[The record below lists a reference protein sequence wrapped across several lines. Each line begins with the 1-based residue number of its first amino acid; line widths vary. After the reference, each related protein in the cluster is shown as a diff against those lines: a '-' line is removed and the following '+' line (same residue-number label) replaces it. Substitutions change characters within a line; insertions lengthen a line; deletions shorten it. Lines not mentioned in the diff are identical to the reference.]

1 MEPSPSQK
9 TSPGCRRYPRRLRSV
24 RHKSLK
30 SPHRY
35 PLPIFFVSV
44 NYFTLVGQMGSDDA
58 HTEASQGPAKRH
70 PVPIG
75 FIRSPRDFGSD
86 IMETRKIVNGPSK
99 ALPEA
104 KRRAFSRRSVLTL
117 VGTLGAAAPFG
128 IFGAARA
135 LTPSGAGSLSY
146 IPGELPIC
154 RTAANSEEL
163 QGPPRQLKLAWNANA
178 ACTVA
183 APVAK
188 ERGIFAK
195 HNLDVDFVNFGGSTD
210 QLLEAIATGKADAG
224 LGLALRWLKP
234 MEQGFDV
241 RITAGVHGG
250 CIRLLGSKAANID
263 SLESLRGKAIGISD
277 QASPAKNFF
286 SIFFAKKGIDP
297 SQEVEWRQ
305 YPANL
310 LALAVDKGEVQ
321 ALAEID
327 PLPYLWLK
335 EGKLNEIATNL
346 TGEFAERTCC
356 VLAIRGSLTRSELPV
371 AAALTQSILEAADRV
386 ADDPADAAAI
396 YSSYGGKGSVEDLA
410 IMYRSHTHHNHP
422 VGASLKKQLLLYTE
436 ELKAVNVIKRS
447 TDPAKFAER
456 IYLDVLS

>member
-1 MEPSPSQK
+1 
-9 TSPGCRRYPRRLRSV
+9 
-24 RHKSLK
+24 
-30 SPHRY
+30 
-35 PLPIFFVSV
+35 
-44 NYFTLVGQMGSDDA
+44 
-58 HTEASQGPAKRH
+58 
-70 PVPIG
+70 
-75 FIRSPRDFGSD
+75 
-86 IMETRKIVNGPSK
+86 METRETGDSSTTG
-99 ALPEA
+99 LPEA
-104 KRRAFSRRSVLTL
+104 TRPVLSRRSVLTL
-117 VGTLGAAAPFG
+117 VGSLGAVAPFG
-128 IFGAARA
+128 FFGAARA
-135 LTPSGAGSLSY
+135 LTASGSGSLSY
-146 IPGELPIC
+146 IPGEPFIC
-154 RTAANSEEL
+154 RTAANGEEL

-183 APVAK
+183 AALAK

-195 HNLDVDFVNFGGSTD
+195 NNLDVDFVNFGGTTD

-234 MEQGFDV
+234 LEQGFDV

-286 SIFFAKKGIDP
+286 LIFLAKKGIDP
-297 SQEVEWRQ
+297 IQEIEWRQ

-321 ALAEID
+321 ALAEAD

-346 TGEFAERTCC
+346 MGEFADRTCC

-371 AAALTQSILEAADRV
+371 AAALTRSILEAADRV
-386 ADDPADAAAI
+386 ASDPADAAAI
-396 YSSYGGKGSVEDLA
+396 YSGYGGRGPVEDLA
-410 IMYRSHTHHNHP
+410 AMYRSHTHHNHP
-422 VGASLKKQLLLYTE
+422 IGAVLKKQLLLYTD

>member
-1 MEPSPSQK
+1 MKIREISRSL
-9 TSPGCRRYPRRLRSV
+9 TSGV
-24 RHKSLK
+24 RDTN
-30 SPHRY
+30 R
-35 PLPIFFVSV
+35 
-44 NYFTLVGQMGSDDA
+44 GG
-58 HTEASQGPAKRH
+58 
-70 PVPIG
+70 
-75 FIRSPRDFGSD
+75 
-86 IMETRKIVNGPSK
+86 
-99 ALPEA
+99 
-104 KRRAFSRRSVLTL
+104 FSRRSVLAFAGA
-117 VGTLGAAAPFG
+117 VGAVAPFG
-128 IFGAARA
+128 VLGAARA
-135 LTPSGAGSLSY
+135 LTASGRGSLPY
-146 IPGELPIC
+146 LPGDPLIC
-154 RTAANSEEL
+154 RAAANSEEL

-183 APVAK
+183 AAVAK

-195 HNLDVDFVNFGGSTD
+195 HNLDVEFVNFGGSTD

-234 MEQGFDV
+234 LEQGFDV

-263 SLESLRGKAIGISD
+263 NVEALRGKAIGISD

-286 SIFFAKKGIDP
+286 SIFVAKKGIDP
-297 SQEVEWRQ
+297 AREVEWRQ

-321 ALAEID
+321 AVAEID

-346 TGEFAERTCC
+346 TGEFADRTCC
-356 VLAIRGSLTRSELPV
+356 VLAIRGSLVRSELPV
-371 AAALTQSILEAADRV
+371 SAALTRSILEAADRV
-386 ADDPADAAAI
+386 ASDPADAAVV
-396 YSSYGGKGSVEDLA
+396 YSGYGGKGSVEDLTA
-410 IMYRSHTHHNHP
+410 MYRSHTHHNHP
-422 VGASLKKQLLLYTE
+422 VGPTLKKQLVLYTD
-436 ELKAVNVIKRS
+436 ELKAIHVIKPS

>member
-1 MEPSPSQK
+1 MILIGRAAQGVARSGSVQTVYSIRVWESTMEMREIKESS
-9 TSPGCRRYPRRLRSV
+9 
-24 RHKSLK
+24 
-30 SPHRY
+30 
-35 PLPIFFVSV
+35 
-44 NYFTLVGQMGSDDA
+44 
-58 HTEASQGPAKRH
+58 
-70 PVPIG
+70 
-75 FIRSPRDFGSD
+75 
-86 IMETRKIVNGPSK
+86 MEG
-99 ALPEA
+99 LPEA
-104 KRRAFSRRSVLTL
+104 KRRGLSRRSVLSFASAF
-117 VGTLGAAAPFG
+117 GAAAPFG

-135 LTPSGAGSLSY
+135 LTTPPY
-146 IPGELPIC
+146 IPGGSLIC
-154 RTAANSEEL
+154 RAAASGEEL

-195 HNLDVDFVNFGGSTD
+195 HKLDVEFYNFGGPTD

-234 MEQGFDV
+234 LEQGFDV
-241 RITAGVHGG
+241 RITTGVHGG

-286 SIFFAKKGIDP
+286 AIFLAKKGIDP
-297 SQEVEWRQ
+297 AQEVEWRQ

-335 EGKLNEIATNL
+335 EGRLNEIATNL
-346 TGEFAERTCC
+346 SGEFADRTCC
-356 VLAIRGSLTRSELPV
+356 VLAIRGSLIRSELPV
-371 AAALTQSILEAADRV
+371 AAALTRSILEAAELV
-386 ADDPADAAAI
+386 ASDPTGAAAI
-396 YSSYGGKGSVEDLA
+396 YSGYGGKGSVDDLA
-410 IMYRSHTHHNHP
+410 TMYRSHTHHNHP
-422 VGASLKKQLLLYTE
+422 VGASLKQQLLLYTE
-436 ELKAVNVIKRS
+436 ELKAVNVIKKS

-456 IYLDVLS
+456 IYIDVLS